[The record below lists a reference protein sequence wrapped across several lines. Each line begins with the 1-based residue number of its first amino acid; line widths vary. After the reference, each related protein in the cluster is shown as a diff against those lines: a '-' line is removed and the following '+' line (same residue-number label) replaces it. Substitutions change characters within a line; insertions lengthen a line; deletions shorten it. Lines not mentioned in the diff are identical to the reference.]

1 MDFDKPIV
9 PRGREFKQGTHP
21 LDKVKPDYLQAPE
34 GYTAGSIPWTPG
46 DLPTG
51 EQQGLFPTGR
61 VSDGKFINPAVDRP
75 VPLDYGKEAAAGMY
89 QGGYT
94 EEPLQDSLD
103 LLAHHAGQILDIVAK
118 GWREQ
123 GHMKETPLRYAKQI
137 ADLTTREEFKFTTFE
152 ATSDEMIVLAPVPFY
167 TLCAHHVIPFYGHAY
182 IGYVPNELI
191 AGLSKFGRLVK
202 WAAKGLWV
210 QEELTSFIAQEIE
223 SRLRPRGVAV
233 ILEGEHLCMAMRG
246 VEMPGVVTTTSSMRG
261 VFGDHTRTAKAEF
274 MQLIEGKRRHRG

>member
-1 MDFDKPIV
+1 MTNEEL
-9 PRGREFKQGTHP
+9 PRG
-21 LDKVKPDYLQAPE
+21 LY
-34 GYTAGSIPWTPG
+34 
-46 DLPTG
+46 

-61 VSDGKFINPAVDRP
+61 VSAGNFINPAADRA
-75 VPLDYGKEAAAGMY
+75 VPLDYGQEAAAGMY
-89 QGGYT
+89 QGAYH
-94 EEPLQDSLD
+94 EEDPIDSLN

-123 GHMKETPLRYAKQI
+123 GHMKETPLRYAQQI
-137 ADLTTREEFKFTTFE
+137 RDLTSREEFKFTTFE
-152 ATSDEMIVLAPVPFY
+152 ATSDEMIILGPIPFY
-167 TLCAHHVIPFYGHAY
+167 TLCAHHVIPFYGQAF
-182 IGYVPNELI
+182 IGYVPDKLI

-210 QEELTSFIAQEIE
+210 QEELTGFIAEELQT
-223 SRLRPRGVAV
+223 RLNPRGVAV

-274 MQLIEGKRRHRG
+274 MQLIEGKRRRG